1 MTIGCRP
8 AEQIHTYNVPKQAA
22 PGVVVAA
29 PSAKP
34 TDRMLA
40 AILPDG
46 DKAWFFKIVA
56 PLTEIDERADKIA
69 EFFAS
74 IRIAA
79 GKPHPDW
86 QLPEGWDEQ
95 PGSGMRV
102 ATVTIPS
109 SGKPLELSVTSLP
122 WTDTQADLL
131 SNVNRWRGQLQLAPI
146 GAEGLADCTR
156 ELMVGGATLTVVD
169 LRGQMQDTG
178 MTPPFA
184 SGGLPTPGG
193 SASPPGG
200 IPMATRVIP
209 DLPAGHPPMAGSGA
223 ADNIALKYES
233 PDGWESLPASGIRKA
248 AFRVADGPRE
258 AVVTVIDF
266 AAASGPM
273 MANPLANVNRWRSEV
288 GLAPLAADDL
298 LAALEPIKIDSLQAS
313 YVEAVPEASESREP
327 NADRGTLAAMA
338 TNDGVVWFF
347 KISGDRDLV
356 VAQREKFQSFLKSVR
371 LTARDE
377 PSNGN

>member
-1 MTIGCRP
+1 MIGCRP
-8 AEQIHTYNVPKQAA
+8 AEQIDTYNVPKQAA
-22 PGVVVAA
+22 PRVVAA
-29 PSAKP
+29 SASAEA

-46 DKAWFFKIVA
+46 DKAWFFKIVG
-56 PLTEIDERADKIA
+56 PLTEVDERADKIA

-74 IRIAA
+74 VRVAA
-79 GKPHPDW
+79 GKPRPDW
-86 QLPEGWDEQ
+86 QLPDGWVEQ

-102 ATVTIPS
+102 ATITIPS

-122 WTDTQADLL
+122 WTDTQAELL

-146 GAEGLADCTR
+146 DPSGLAECTR
-156 ELMVGGATLTVVD
+156 ELRVGDATLTVVD
-169 LRGQMQDTG
+169 LRGRMQDTG

-184 SGGLPTPGG
+184 SGTRATPSG
-193 SASPPGG
+193 SGSRPVSDPAA
-200 IPMATRVIP
+200 ATG
-209 DLPAGHPPMAGSGA
+209 LPAGHPPIAGAGA
-223 ADNIALKYES
+223 GGNGAGDGPLKYES

-266 AAASGPM
+266 PAASGPM
-273 MANPLANVNRWRSEV
+273 LADPLANVNRWRGEV
-288 GLAPLAADDL
+288 GLKPLAADDL
-298 LAALEPIKIDSLQAS
+298 PAALEPIEIAGLQAN
-313 YVEAVPEASESREP
+313 YVEAVPDAKSNEP

-338 TNDGVVWFF
+338 TSNGVIWFF

-356 VAQREKFQSFLKSVR
+356 VAQREKFRSFLKSVQ
-371 LTARDE
+371 LNARDD
-377 PSNGN
+377 PSGGH